1 MNGVMQ
7 DGINGIKRQ
16 IVSKRGQMTS
26 WNDFM
31 EAADNYWSHVRNWT
45 KSGQIFGDF
54 FWGQPRDPPRP
65 EMLAALQGSLEKGS
79 RPDAPSDYF
88 GYCFFEGEAQA
99 AVAKM
104 ILKHRRLKV
113 NPEDCLL
120 TNGALGALK
129 VSLQALTDPGDEV
142 IMTIP
147 WYFFY
152 PGMCE
157 LLGIKLIG
165 VSSKPDNHNL
175 DLEAIEQAITTKTRV
190 ILVNSP
196 NNPTGVI
203 YDNDTLQALGRLL
216 NRKNKDRDTPIVL
229 ISDEAYCRIVFDG
242 TFAPSPVIAY
252 DHSLL
257 IYTFGKSTLAPGE
270 RLGYIALS
278 PRLMNRKALRESL
291 KRAITTGW
299 ARPSSTT
306 GHALANMD
314 KVLIDIKQL
323 EARRDRLHSGLCK
336 LGYSVTKPQGSFY
349 MMVKCPRGLSGSD
362 FAKELARERVLVV
375 PGNIMGLPRHI
386 RLSLTCSDDMIEFA
400 LPVFQQLKDT
410 GVANIFMINGS

>member
-1 MNGVMQ
+1 
-7 DGINGIKRQ
+7 
-16 IVSKRGQMTS
+16 
-26 WNDFM
+26 
-31 EAADNYWSHVRNWT
+31 
-45 KSGQIFGDF
+45 
-54 FWGQPRDPPRP
+54 
-65 EMLAALQGSLEKGS
+65 
-79 RPDAPSDYF
+79 
-88 GYCFFEGEAQA
+88 
-99 AVAKM
+99 
-104 ILKHRRLKV
+104 
-113 NPEDCLL
+113 
-120 TNGALGALK
+120 
-129 VSLQALTDPGDEV
+129 
-142 IMTIP
+142 
-147 WYFFY
+147 
-152 PGMCE
+152 MCE

-257 IYTFGKSTLAPGE
+257 IYTFGKSTLAP
-270 RLGYIALS
+270 
-278 PRLMNRKALRESL
+278 RLMNRKALRESL

-336 LGYSVTKPQGSFY
+336 LGYSVTKPHT
-349 MMVKCPRGLSGSD
+349 
-362 FAKELARERVLVV
+362 
-375 PGNIMGLPRHI
+375 LP
-386 RLSLTCSDDMIEFA
+386 
-400 LPVFQQLKDT
+400 
-410 GVANIFMINGS
+410 